1 MIQNYILNIAIL
13 SYNRP
18 EQLKRIFENLSNYAN
33 EKICITIHEDC
44 SPLRNE
50 IIDIYEQ
57 YKAILSVDIFMELNE
72 ENFGYDRNLLT
83 AYQATKSN
91 FTMLL
96 SDDDFL
102 NIDVLDDLV
111 CFLKDREPDVCF
123 CPFQRNQTVLRR
135 GFGFDKKK
143 YNTHILYDSVL
154 FSGIIFNNSNFK
166 LKEKDSNFLH
176 YPEPAIY
183 SQVYLV
189 AFHWSH
195 NCAYFHDT
203 VIFLGEDGD
212 NYFGLSPATSN
223 LSDLVNREDL
233 LSNTIYQ
240 LKLLNVAKHIERRL
254 KIDIQRKFLKS
265 YRFRLYAHFLK
276 IRSKVNFNGY
286 NAILKRYKRLTK
298 KMPNSLITMLV
309 INLICLIPKKIAQK
323 MYHYGVEKFRK
334 SGG

>member
-18 EQLKRIFENLSNYAN
+18 EQLKRIFENLGNYAN
-33 EKICITIHEDC
+33 EKICLTIHEDC
-44 SPLRNE
+44 SPSRNK
-50 IIDIYEQ
+50 IIEIYEQ
-57 YKAILSVDIFMELNE
+57 YKTSLSVDIFIELNKG
-72 ENFGYDRNLLT
+72 NFGYDRNLLT

-111 CFLKDREPDVCF
+111 YFLKDRKPDICF
-123 CPFQRNQTVLRR
+123 CPFKRNETVLRK
-135 GFGFDKKK
+135 GSGFDKEK
-143 YNTHILYDSVL
+143 YNAHILYDSVL

-189 AFHWSH
+189 AFHWSQ
-195 NCAYFHDT
+195 NSTYFHDP

-223 LSDLVNREDL
+223 LSDLADREDL

-240 LKLLNVAKHIERRL
+240 LKLLNVVKHIKERL
-254 KIDIQRKFLKS
+254 NIDIERVFLRS
-265 YRFRLYAHFLK
+265 YRIRLYAHFLK
-276 IRSKVNFNGY
+276 IRSKLNFSEY
-286 NAILKRYKRLTK
+286 NSILDRYKRLTK
-298 KMPNSLITMLV
+298 KLPNSLITIGA
-309 INLICLIPKKIAQK
+309 INLIRFIPKKIAQK
-323 MYHYGVEKFRK
+323 MYHYGVKKFRK